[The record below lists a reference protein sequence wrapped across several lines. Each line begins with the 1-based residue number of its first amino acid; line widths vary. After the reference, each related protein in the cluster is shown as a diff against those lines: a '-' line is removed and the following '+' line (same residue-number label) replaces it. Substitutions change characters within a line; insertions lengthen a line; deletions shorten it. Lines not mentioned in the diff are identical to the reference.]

1 MVTIRPEL
9 PEDTT
14 DIRRVNEEAFERAV
28 EANLIE
34 KLRARDKVTLSLVA
48 TSEDRVVGH
57 ILFSPVTIESAG
69 QSCTALGL
77 GPMSVLPS
85 YQNSGIG
92 SQLVS
97 AGLEECRRLGCEI
110 VVVLGHA
117 EYYPRFGFV
126 KASTHGI
133 GCEYDAPDEA
143 FMVLELREG
152 ALAGRGGTVKYQPE
166 FNDA

>member
-9 PEDTT
+9 SEDAA

-28 EANLIE
+28 EADLIE

-48 TSEDRVVGH
+48 TSEEGVVGH

-69 QSCTALGL
+69 QNHAALALGT
-77 GPMSVLPS
+77 MSVLPS
-85 YQNSGIG
+85 HQNSGIG
-92 SQLVS
+92 SQLVR
-97 AGLEECRRLGCEI
+97 AGLEECRRLGHEI

-117 EYYPRFGFV
+117 EYYPRFGFD
-126 KASTHGI
+126 KASAHGI

-143 FMVLELREG
+143 FMVLELRDG
-152 ALAGRGGTVKYQPE
+152 ALAGKGGTVKYQPE
-166 FNDA
+166 FGDT